1 MLKGYKLSIF
11 MLLVIIFGS
20 FLMMGCKETYEN
32 DNKVRLAYYGES
44 IELPL
49 ITAFEEGYFKEE
61 GLEVEL
67 VKLNYEDFASGINNK
82 SIDGGTCDYRIIKNI
97 EEGTNIKI
105 GAGLHSGSIE
115 ILAKNGSQ
123 IETINDLK
131 NKKIGI
137 QNKGEGT
144 MIAAK
149 TLFDKYNIDFLKDIK
164 WVYLDGDQLTEALR
178 KGAVDGIILWQNDK
192 KNDEFKT
199 IYKAS
204 DVNSASAFGHSH
216 HGNEYF
222 YISFAGVSKDIA
234 DTCPQKTAGILRAW
248 IQGANKVAENKEES
262 LQKAIDNGYIEG
274 SYEENYEIIKQ
285 YMWMPS
291 VKYAKDNLK
300 SYVEIQKSIG
310 LLSDSLDEDEF
321 YKNSFADV
329 LPYWD

>member
-123 IETINDLK
+123 I
-131 NKKIGI
+131 
-137 QNKGEGT
+137 
-144 MIAAK
+144 
-149 TLFDKYNIDFLKDIK
+149 
-164 WVYLDGDQLTEALR
+164 
-178 KGAVDGIILWQNDK
+178 
-192 KNDEFKT
+192 
-199 IYKAS
+199 
-204 DVNSASAFGHSH
+204 
-216 HGNEYF
+216 
-222 YISFAGVSKDIA
+222 
-234 DTCPQKTAGILRAW
+234 
-248 IQGANKVAENKEES
+248 
-262 LQKAIDNGYIEG
+262 
-274 SYEENYEIIKQ
+274 
-285 YMWMPS
+285 
-291 VKYAKDNLK
+291 
-300 SYVEIQKSIG
+300 
-310 LLSDSLDEDEF
+310 
-321 YKNSFADV
+321 
-329 LPYWD
+329 